1 MFKKEIEIIKKKIIS
16 LLSNKEE
23 KDKIIIAIDGMT
35 GSGKTTLSQEL
46 IKEYDNIPIFHADDF
61 FLLPELRTEKR
72 LNEPGGNIHYERM
85 KKEVIEPL
93 IKGKIGD
100 LIKYKPYNCRIQ
112 NFGEEKILKINKINI
127 VEGSYCLNP
136 YFGKY
141 YDLSIFLRINQKDQ
155 IERLTKRAP
164 KMIDNFIN
172 KWIPLEKNYHDA
184 FNLYENCNIKFD
196 Y

>member
-1 MFKKEIEIIKKKIIS
+1 MFKKEIEIIKQKIKS
-16 LLSNKEE
+16 LLSNKE

-46 IKEYDNIPIFHADDF
+46 IKEYDNAPIFHADDF
-61 FLLPELRTEKR
+61 FLLPELRTEER

-85 KKEVIEPL
+85 KKEVINPL
-93 IKGKIGD
+93 IEGKIGD

-141 YDLSIFLRINQKDQ
+141 YDLSIFLRINQKEQ

-172 KWIPLEKNYHDA
+172 KWIPLEKKYHDA
-184 FNLYENCNIKFD
+184 FNLCEKCDIKFE

>member
-1 MFKKEIEIIKKKIIS
+1 MFNKEIEIIKQKISS
-16 LLSNKEE
+16 LLSNKQ

-85 KKEVIEPL
+85 KEEVIDPL
-93 IKGKIGD
+93 IEGKIGD

-172 KWIPLEKNYHDA
+172 KWIPLEKKYHDA